1 MLPKQAN
8 GRGHIMITNEI
19 NASEIKYPKTFMTG
33 GILLISLGFLFPVL
47 SQLVWFDIIAKI
59 REAINTGDSGHLIL
73 ASASINFLY
82 AIQSTF
88 LFMGT
93 MLVIFHSRLKDWL
106 KRFDIFLISLI
117 AIIILHW
124 TNSLIFELPWE
135 PVSTMLALL
144 ITLFL
149 FGKLFGETN
158 SFIQVFI
165 VSIQVFFAF
174 HWLNIMPIFSTY
186 RFGQS
191 DILYSVKIAGEY
203 LNAATVL
210 NFSGF
215 AFFFPFIISAFITAT
230 LFISYSRNMHMMREN
245 YEKENEI
252 RSMRTKALE
261 NRVYQ
266 EVKSL
271 VHDLKT
277 PLVTIRGLNSLLLTA
292 SGQDKLTEYSE
303 RIENSVMRMS
313 EMISSFLYESS
324 RQKLKAIELISY
336 IRAQLPLEDEKIK
349 FEIYIEENLP
359 DIYINKIR
367 IARAVINILENAI
380 IVPYKHPFKLIKLEV
395 KKAEKGINIIVHD
408 NGIGIKE
415 SDIQLI
421 WEVGYS
427 TNNTSGLGLPFAK
440 RIFEDNDG
448 TIEVQSQEDI
458 GTTATI
464 FLPSVEGLQVSDY

>member
-1 MLPKQAN
+1 
-8 GRGHIMITNEI
+8 MITSEMKMT
-19 NASEIKYPKTFMTG
+19 EIKYSKTFMTVG
-33 GILLISLGFLFPVL
+33 VLLISLGLLFPIF
-47 SQLVWFDIIAKI
+47 SQLIWFDIIIKI

-93 MLVIFHSRLKDWL
+93 MLVIFHSQLKCWL

-117 AIIILHW
+117 TIIFLHW
-124 TNSLIFELPWE
+124 SNSLIFELPWE
-135 PVSTMLALL
+135 PVSTILALL

-149 FGKLFGETN
+149 FEKLFGETN
-158 SFIQVFI
+158 SFLQVFI

-174 HWLNIMPIFSTY
+174 HWLNIMPFFSAY

-191 DILYSVKIAGEY
+191 DIPNSVKIAGVY
-203 LNAATVL
+203 LHAATVL

-215 AFFFPFIISAFITAT
+215 AFFLPFIISAFITAT
-230 LFISYSRNMHMMREN
+230 LFISYSRNIHMMWEN

-252 RSMRTKALE
+252 RSMRAKALE

-277 PLVTIRGLNSLLLTA
+277 PLVTIRGLNSLLLSA
-292 SGQDKLTEYSE
+292 NGQEKLDEYSE
-303 RIENSVMRMS
+303 RIENSVLRMS

-324 RQKLKAIELISY
+324 RQKLKTMELISY

-349 FEIYIEENLP
+349 FEICIEENLP

-380 IVPYKHPFKLIKLEV
+380 IVPCKHPFKLIKLEV
-395 KKAEKGINIIVHD
+395 KTTEGGIYIIVQD

-415 SDIQLI
+415 SDIQRI

-440 RIFEDNDG
+440 RILEDNDG
-448 TIEVQSQEDI
+448 KIEVQSQADI
-458 GTTATI
+458 GTTVMI
-464 FLPSVEGLQVSDY
+464 FLPSVEGLEAIV